1 MSYLYVKP
9 KKKYLVELPH
19 YVLVN
24 DQVLG
29 LVKGQVVRIHLPAGS
44 YKVTVRSVYKFIEGS
59 AMVEVGDDETVTC
72 MVSDHEKWW
81 NILFNVDLIL
91 WAAKRFVNIGE
102 PWDTVYE
109 VASNGFFA
117 IWLLRLWIIRK
128 RYFKI
133 AIHSN

>member
-1 MSYLYVKP
+1 LCAFTCR
-9 KKKYLVELPH
+9 L
-19 YVLVN
+19 
-24 DQVLG
+24 
-29 LVKGQVVRIHLPAGS
+29 AAT
-44 YKVTVRSVYKFIEGS
+44 KVTVRSVYKFIEGS

>member
-9 KKKYLVELPH
+9 KKKHLVELPH

-81 NILFNVDLIL
+81 NILFNVDTVGRQAFCQHWRAMGYRL
-91 WAAKRFVNIGE
+91 RGGE
-102 PWDTVYE
+102 Q
-109 VASNGFFA
+109 
-117 IWLLRLWIIRK
+117 WLFCNMVVTPVDHQKTLFQNR
-128 RYFKI
+128 
-133 AIHSN
+133 NP

>member
-1 MSYLYVKP
+1 MSFLYIKP
-9 KKKYLVELPH
+9 KKKHLVELPH
-19 YVLVN
+19 YLLVN
-24 DQVLG
+24 GQMLG
-29 LVKGQVVRIHLPAGS
+29 LVRGETVRVHLPAGS
-44 YKVTVRSVYKFIEGS
+44 YKLTVRSIYKFIEGS
-59 AMVEVGDDETVTC
+59 AIVDVGEDETVTC
-72 MVSDHEKWW
+72 LISDRELWW

-91 WAAKRFVNIGE
+91 WVAKRFVNIGE

-133 AIHSN
+133 EIQKN